1 MEMNNLTPLHAAQS
15 KFAIAA
21 FLGDKVMFEQAIIQ
35 YAIATGT
42 KVKHDNSLRFSFDCI
57 SHERGSSGS
66 GG

>member
-1 MEMNNLTPLHAAQS
+1 MDLKQLTPISAAQS

-21 FLGDKVMFEQAIIQ
+21 FLGNKEMFEQAIIQ

-42 KVKHDNSLRFSFDCI
+42 KVKHDNSLRFSFDRI
-57 SHERGSSGS
+57 PHERGSSES

>member
-1 MEMNNLTPLHAAQS
+1 MDNLTPLHTAQS

-21 FLGDKVMFEQAIIQ
+21 FLGDKEMFEQAIIQ

-42 KVKHDNSLRFSFDCI
+42 KVKHDNFLRFSFDRI